1 MSVKCPYVVPRSFH
15 LLDELNM
22 AEKGKYPDKY
32 KKDSGFITLGLSD
45 PEDSSL
51 TRWNSSIIPPQGTI
65 IGDRMYN
72 VIIVCDSSYP
82 DSPPKMK
89 FCQKVHSTK
98 FIDGATGTV
107 NVAGLMGKW
116 DRTFLLMDV
125 LLELRTLLSIS
136 LSLSLSMSQSMSQ
149 FE

>member
-82 DSPPKMK
+82 GFRVSFFGVLSSCKR
-89 FCQKVHSTK
+89 
-98 FIDGATGTV
+98 
-107 NVAGLMGKW
+107 
-116 DRTFLLMDV
+116 RTR
-125 LLELRTLLSIS
+125 LEI
-136 LSLSLSMSQSMSQ
+136 
-149 FE
+149 